1 MEVITIQSQAFQE
14 ILNKL
19 DSITKALHLKEGKS
33 NGKLSEKWL
42 TLGQTCEALN
52 ISRRTLQA
60 YRDDGVLSFSQHAGK
75 IYFKASDIEAHLE
88 KHYKPAFKNVR

>member
-19 DSITKALHLKEGKS
+19 DSITKTLHIKEGKS
-33 NGKLSEKWL
+33 IGKISDKWL

-52 ISRRTLQA
+52 ISRRTCQA
-60 YRDDGVLSFSQHAGK
+60 YRDEGILSFSQHAGK
-75 IYFKASDIEAHLE
+75 IYFKMSDIEAHLE
-88 KHYKPAFKNVR
+88 KHYKPAFRKI